1 MQLCVN
7 LSLEQGCEKMKIIEA
22 QKIYLANRSAL
33 VEQKKTLTSQ
43 RDKAKKMAELT
54 GDSAYSDEA
63 ASLELTLKETEDK
76 FLKNQDILDNL
87 AEQHCNVANAEV
99 NRQISDPETGLAA
112 EYGKILEVARRI
124 ATDGKVPYKDEK
136 KLMEYSDKLYQAAK
150 SAAMLL
156 KLREKDRKK
165 YDSLWED
172 DDKKENP
179 DPDEIADNT
188 EASGDFPEISV
199 DVSTSGGSDS
209 SVGGTSVDMSE

>member
-1 MQLCVN
+1 
-7 LSLEQGCEKMKIIEA
+7 MKIIEA
-22 QKIYLANRSAL
+22 QKIYLANRSVL

-124 ATDGKVPYKDEK
+124 ATGGKVPYKDEK

-156 KLREKDRKK
+156 KYGKMMIRKK
-165 YDSLWED
+165 ILTRMRLRII
-172 DDKKENP
+172 P
-179 DPDEIADNT
+179 RHQEI
-188 EASGDFPEISV
+188 FLRYPLMFQQ
-199 DVSTSGGSDS
+199 
-209 SVGGTSVDMSE
+209 VGARIRQ

>member
-1 MQLCVN
+1 
-7 LSLEQGCEKMKIIEA
+7 MKIIEA

-43 RDKAKKMAELT
+43 RDKAKKMTELT

-112 EYGKILEVARRI
+112 FWILRMVSVSCSKRR
-124 ATDGKVPYKDEK
+124 AFQTVT
-136 KLMEYSDKLYQAAK
+136 
-150 SAAMLL
+150 LL
-156 KLREKDRKK
+156 TL
-165 YDSLWED
+165 
-172 DDKKENP
+172 KE
-179 DPDEIADNT
+179 IGRAH
-188 EASGDFPEISV
+188 V
-199 DVSTSGGSDS
+199 
-209 SVGGTSVDMSE
+209 

>member
-1 MQLCVN
+1 
-7 LSLEQGCEKMKIIEA
+7 MKIIEA

-54 GDSAYSDEA
+54 GA

-87 AEQHCNVANAEV
+87 AEQHCNAANAEV

-124 ATDGKVPYKDEK
+124 ATGGKVPYKDEK

>member
-1 MQLCVN
+1 
-7 LSLEQGCEKMKIIEA
+7 MKIIEA

-87 AEQHCNVANAEV
+87 AEQHCNAANAEV
-99 NRQISDPETGLAA
+99 NRQISDPETGMAA

-124 ATDGKVPYKDEK
+124 ATGGKVPYKDEK

-188 EASGDFPEISV
+188 EASGDFLEISV

-209 SVGGTSVDMSE
+209 SVGGGVSQSLCKPPN

>member
-22 QKIYLANRSAL
+22 QKIYLANRSVL

-124 ATDGKVPYKDEK
+124 ATGGKVPYKDEK

-150 SAAMLL
+150 S
-156 KLREKDRKK
+156 
-165 YDSLWED
+165 S
-172 DDKKENP
+172 
-179 DPDEIADNT
+179 
-188 EASGDFPEISV
+188 
-199 DVSTSGGSDS
+199 
-209 SVGGTSVDMSE
+209 

>member
-1 MQLCVN
+1 
-7 LSLEQGCEKMKIIEA
+7 MKIIEA
-22 QKIYLANRSAL
+22 QKIYLANRSVL

-124 ATDGKVPYKDEK
+124 ATGGKVPYKDEK

-156 KLREKDRKK
+156 KLRTGRNTILYGKMMIRKK
-165 YDSLWED
+165 ILTRMRLRII
-172 DDKKENP
+172 P
-179 DPDEIADNT
+179 RHQEIFLRYPLMFQQVA
-188 EASGDFPEISV
+188 ARIRQ
-199 DVSTSGGSDS
+199 
-209 SVGGTSVDMSE
+209 